1 MTRVTGHRTMRV
13 NVRRRQ
19 RQPRRTA
26 GASSPSARPRWTAS
40 AEEPPAETP
49 SERELAVLRFLP
61 TNLSANEIGGELY
74 LSVHT
79 VKTHMR
85 RLYAK
90 LDVHTRAEA
99 VARGRALGLL
109 APAVR
114 RG

>member
-1 MTRVTGHRTMRV
+1 MRV

-40 AEEPPAETP
+40 AGAEEAPAEAL

-61 TNLSANEIGGELY
+61 TNLSASEIGGELY